1 MKQIF
6 GVHKYI
12 IIIILFIAH
21 FMMNVIDLF
30 MNNNNGMPVNYFHG
44 ILLLI
49 SSGMYTGNLKFDFKN
64 NC

>member
-44 ILLLI
+44 ILLMQPTLAQTCI
-49 SSGMYTGNLKFDFKN
+49 LETKI
-64 NC
+64 